1 MGRVSYKLNVGAV
14 VKFLLSDATF
24 QDSNQAGVQWRA
36 TRTVPAA
43 QWGVTRWRGRV
54 IARRE
59 ARASRSG
66 NPAWFIQ
73 VRPETG
79 RSATENGAVTGTQV
93 WDDSVEGL

>member
-43 QWGVTRWRGRV
+43 QWGVARKGDCPAGGKGEPQWKPRV
-54 IARRE
+54 VYPSAPGD
-59 ARASRSG
+59 RA
-66 NPAWFIQ
+66 
-73 VRPETG
+73 
-79 RSATENGAVTGTQV
+79 
-93 WDDSVEGL
+93 